1 MDEHAKFSLQ
11 QYTKKFSNDCTI
23 CGYSAVNMLIWQQLC
38 NDPMGHIQLYNHHT
52 KNCNFAHHGEYK
64 VNMNLLGGVFLNTI
78 TMQIVFLPGL
88 DDLYMWEG
96 TLQQEASVMALQMAI
111 YQPCYIN
118 LMYPCRFQCFRCL
131 RWQGTLYF

>member
-1 MDEHAKFSLQ
+1 MNEHTRFSLQ

-23 CGYSAVNMLIWQQLC
+23 CGYSAVNTLIWQWLRD
-38 NDPMGHIQLYNHHT
+38 DPPGYIQLYNHHT
-52 KNCNFAHHGEYK
+52 KTAIEMCNFAHHGEYK
-64 VNMNLLGGVFLNTI
+64 VNMNLLGRGLLNTI

-96 TLQQEASVMALQMAI
+96 TLQQEASVMALKKAI

-118 LMYPCRFQCFRCL
+118 LMYPCRFQCLRCL
-131 RWQGTLYF
+131 RC